1 MPSPALV
8 AAAAEARASGDWRG
22 AAALM
27 PVDVDIDL
35 AKVRDDFGAEATAAL
50 EDDLR
55 HLCLDLLWW
64 HLPRHR
70 GGMTTLQGSVSAVL
84 APKSGAGTAPLLR
97 VRLPRSPTGPQRV
110 QLGVATLAEL
120 EYERWYLAPRYTW
133 DVRETADLRSV
144 WEEPQVYSLLSDGDF
159 ESAWRRCGITLNFTD
174 LAALQRPSAAP
185 TSPLGVA
192 EQARAAA
199 RAFGVESVATL
210 FGAYL
215 TLHVPA
221 STAHASNPRTADP
234 SASLATDPPAPLTA
248 APSASLAADAFGPL
262 TADPSDPS
270 EWHEVPVRIP
280 TGTAPPDLALI
291 AAGLMSPSELHP
303 LMRSALFP
311 DALLPGVS
319 LPGVSLPNAF
329 PSDALSPGAL
339 FPDALPSDDALSP
352 DVLSRLFSDIGVSP
366 EPPRQFGYFRAR
378 CRDDWHRLSIVG
390 GTLQL
395 HDHDE
400 VEQLREAA
408 MHSLG
413 GAFSGCYAVREAWH
427 TGAGRLPRALRDHRR
442 EVVERLQHGDT
453 DFLLAG
459 LADGTIDPR
468 MRAGNGWSLLHM
480 VMWLDHERAL
490 GPLLAAGLEID
501 VRDRI
506 DRTPLYAAV
515 MNGADPEL
523 IRRLLAA
530 GADPRAE
537 TIHGAWPAAVASS
550 RGDWRDLRFLTE
562 L

>member
-1 MPSPALV
+1 MEDAGSIPAGLPFLPRDLAQWRRIRAGMPSPALV
-8 AAAAEARASGDWRG
+8 AAAAEARASGDWHG

-27 PVDVDIDL
+27 PVDVDVDL
-35 AKVRDDFGAEATAAL
+35 AKVRDGFGAEAAAAL

-70 GGMTTLQGSVSAVL
+70 GGMTTLQGTVSAVL

-97 VRLPRSPTGPQRV
+97 LRLPRSPTGPQRV
-110 QLGVATLAEL
+110 QLGVATFAEL
-120 EYERWYLAPRYTW
+120 EYERWYLPPRYTW
-133 DVRETADLRSV
+133 DVRETAGLRSV
-144 WEEPQVYSLLSDGDF
+144 WEEPWVYSLLSDGDF

-174 LAALQRPSAAP
+174 PAALQRPSAAP

-221 STAHASNPRTADP
+221 PTADP
-234 SASLATDPPAPLTA
+234 TAP
-248 APSASLAADAFGPL
+248 LAADA
-262 TADPSDPS
+262 SDPS

-280 TGTAPPDLALI
+280 TGTVPPDLALI
-291 AAGLMSPSELHP
+291 AAGLLSPSELHP

-311 DALLPGVS
+311 D
-319 LPGVSLPNAF
+319 
-329 PSDALSPGAL
+329 
-339 FPDALPSDDALSP
+339 
-352 DVLSRLFSDIGVSP
+352 DVSRLPPGIAVSP
-366 EPPRQFGYFRAR
+366 ESPRHTGNFRVR
-378 CRDDWHRLSIVG
+378 CRDEWHRLSIADG
-390 GTLQL
+390 ALRL

-413 GAFSGCYAVREAWH
+413 GAVSGCYAVREAWH

-442 EVVERLQHGDT
+442 EVVHRLQHGDT
-453 DFLLAG
+453 EFLLAG

-490 GPLLAAGLEID
+490 GPLLAAGLEVD

-523 IRRLLAA
+523 VRRLLAA

-537 TIHGAWPAAVASS
+537 TVHGSWPIAVARS

>member
-27 PVDVDIDL
+27 PVDVDVDL
-35 AKVRDDFGAEATAAL
+35 AKVRDGFGAEAAAAL

-70 GGMTTLQGSVSAVL
+70 GGMTTMQGLVSAVL
-84 APKSGAGTAPLLR
+84 APESGAGTAPLLR

-110 QLGVATLAEL
+110 RLGVATLAEL

-133 DVRETADLRSV
+133 DVRATAGLRSV
-144 WEEPQVYSLLSDGDF
+144 WAEPQVYSLLSDGDF

-174 LAALQRPSAAP
+174 PAALQRPSAAP

-199 RAFGVESVATL
+199 RAFGVDSVATL

-215 TLHVPA
+215 TLHVPDL
-221 STAHASNPRTADP
+221 TAD
-234 SASLATDPPAPLTA
+234 
-248 APSASLAADAFGPL
+248 AADPL
-262 TADPSDPS
+262 TADASDPS
-270 EWHEVPVRIP
+270 EWLEVPVRIP
-280 TGTAPPDLALI
+280 TGTVPPDLALL
-291 AAGLMSPSELHP
+291 AAGLMSPSDLHP
-303 LMRSALFP
+303 LMRAALFP
-311 DALLPGVS
+311 EAG
-319 LPGVSLPNAF
+319 NAAVA
-329 PSDALSPGAL
+329 PESPQ
-339 FPDALPSDDALSP
+339 S
-352 DVLSRLFSDIGVSP
+352 
-366 EPPRQFGYFRAR
+366 FGHFRAR
-378 CRDDWHRLSIVG
+378 CRDGWHRLSIAG
-390 GTLQL
+390 GTLRL

-400 VEQLREAA
+400 VEQLREATL
-408 MHSLG
+408 HSLG
-413 GAFSGCYAVREAWH
+413 GAVSGCYAVREAWH
-427 TGAGRLPRALRDHRR
+427 TGVGRLPRALRDHRR
-442 EVVERLQHGDT
+442 EVVHRLQHGDT
-453 DFLLAG
+453 EFLLTG

-468 MRAGNGWSLLHM
+468 MRTGNGWSLLHM

-490 GPLLAAGLEID
+490 GPLLAAGLEVD

-506 DRTPLYAAV
+506 ERTPLYAAV
-515 MNGADPEL
+515 MNGGDPEL
-523 IRRLLAA
+523 VRRLLAA

-537 TIHGAWPAAVASS
+537 TVHGAWPAGVARS
-550 RGDWRDLRFLTE
+550 RGDWRDLRFLAE